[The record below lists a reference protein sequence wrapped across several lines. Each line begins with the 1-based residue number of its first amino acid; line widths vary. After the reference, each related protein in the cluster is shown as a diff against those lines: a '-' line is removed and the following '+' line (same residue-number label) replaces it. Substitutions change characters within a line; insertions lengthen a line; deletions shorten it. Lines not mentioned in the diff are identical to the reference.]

1 MLEENWETQKKV
13 ILRKYF
19 YVYLAYSLLTIFY
32 MKMAL
37 VHDFTDDDGYPP
49 LMTVFCLI
57 VLALWARQFYVECKQ
72 AIGSGLK
79 DYFCSVQNMFDVTGL
94 LLVLFVIVM
103 SGIRSDYV
111 SIQAIRV
118 IAAFASM
125 FTLMKLFDWLRLFDQ
140 TAFYIM
146 LIVVTLRDVR
156 HFMLLLLLTLLM
168 FGVPLLM
175 LNANSAPGKELID
188 PAFGYW
194 AFDLT
199 YNQYLL
205 ALGEFGM
212 DNFGDHPQAVLVYC
226 FFILA
231 TFFSQL
237 TMLNMLI
244 AIMGDSYAKVVED
257 SAVNSTRAKLRFLGD
272 LSSVL
277 PQKDL
282 KQKQNTHFFVIKPSS
297 EEGEE
302 EDGWGGTVSKLT
314 AVISRQSNRLQK
326 DIGGKVDRLQSS
338 LEESAKKDLR
348 QDRAIKSHIDKS
360 VKTQVE
366 KVKMEVAEVR
376 ADMKKMQ
383 RSMDLKLNMVLMAIK
398 KDD

>member
-125 FTLMKLFDWLRLFDQ
+125 FTLMKLFDWLRLFD
-140 TAFYIM
+140 
-146 LIVVTLRDVR
+146 
-156 HFMLLLLLTLLM
+156 
-168 FGVPLLM
+168 
-175 LNANSAPGKELID
+175 
-188 PAFGYW
+188 
-194 AFDLT
+194 
-199 YNQYLL
+199 
-205 ALGEFGM
+205 
-212 DNFGDHPQAVLVYC
+212 
-226 FFILA
+226 
-231 TFFSQL
+231 
-237 TMLNMLI
+237 
-244 AIMGDSYAKVVED
+244 
-257 SAVNSTRAKLRFLGD
+257 
-272 LSSVL
+272 
-277 PQKDL
+277 
-282 KQKQNTHFFVIKPSS
+282 
-297 EEGEE
+297 
-302 EDGWGGTVSKLT
+302 
-314 AVISRQSNRLQK
+314 
-326 DIGGKVDRLQSS
+326 
-338 LEESAKKDLR
+338 
-348 QDRAIKSHIDKS
+348 
-360 VKTQVE
+360 
-366 KVKMEVAEVR
+366 
-376 ADMKKMQ
+376 
-383 RSMDLKLNMVLMAIK
+383 
-398 KDD
+398 

>member
-1 MLEENWETQKKV
+1 
-13 ILRKYF
+13 
-19 YVYLAYSLLTIFY
+19 
-32 MKMAL
+32 
-37 VHDFTDDDGYPP
+37 
-49 LMTVFCLI
+49 
-57 VLALWARQFYVECKQ
+57 
-72 AIGSGLK
+72 
-79 DYFCSVQNMFDVTGL
+79 
-94 LLVLFVIVM
+94 
-103 SGIRSDYV
+103 
-111 SIQAIRV
+111 
-118 IAAFASM
+118 
-125 FTLMKLFDWLRLFDQ
+125 
-140 TAFYIM
+140 M
-146 LIVVTLRDVR
+146 LIAVTIRDIR

-194 AFDLT
+194 VFDLT

-205 ALGEFGM
+205 ALGEFGL
-212 DNFGDHPQAVLVYC
+212 DNFADHPQYILVYC

-272 LSSVL
+272 LSTVL

-282 KQKQNTHFFVIKPSS
+282 KQKQDTHFFVIKPSS
-297 EEGEE
+297 EDGEE
-302 EDGWGGTVSKLT
+302 DDGWGGTVSKLT
-314 AVISRQSNRLQK
+314 AVINRQNNRLQK

-338 LEESAKKDLR
+338 LEEAAKKDLR
-348 QDRAIKSHIDKS
+348 QDRAIKGHIDKS
-360 VKTQVE
+360 IKGQVE
-366 KVKMEVAEVR
+366 KVKTEVSDLRDE
-376 ADMKKMQ
+376 MKRMQ
-383 RSMDLKLNMVLMAIK
+383 RSFDLKLNMVLMAIK